1 MVMVDGQTPLWD
13 GWSPE
18 TAYSRTAYED
28 GELLTLTVMA
38 CYAVNGVPVAATQ
51 STSATLTL
59 KTEVRE
65 ALEPPIFLSGNEIT
79 VDPSMDATVAWGPVT
94 AEGAAVV
101 YEALLLSPDGTYTPL
116 TEASLTGTVL
126 TIPAE
131 LLSLEGDYTL
141 SVIARDGENAYRE
154 SIAATLLIHVRA
166 PAAEGEG
173 DFKNPTRY
181 ASTYYYDYLATQENG
196 DSLRRYYRLVDT
208 ALTDFHSSYIN
219 AESVT
224 VSGGKT
230 HYYAAKLDFS
240 LCGLTLEEAVSVR
253 LMYLYDHPLYYWISN
268 VYVYTS
274 STLYFCVLPEYVK
287 GVERM
292 EQNAMIYEGVETLS
306 KSMTAETSAYST
318 ALACYERLLGL
329 ADYAYE
335 DDGETPQD
343 DHWAHSIVGVFD
355 PNRREVV
362 CEGFAKAYGLLLTYH
377 GVENIPVP
385 GVSRGVGHLWNLVRL
400 DDGAWYWCDITWD
413 DTTHSPL
420 GTDHKYFCVTD
431 TQDVLYYYV
440 RDGIEAGKDYTFSG
454 SSTFLEDHTVRWDS
468 SLTLDMSG
476 AIPARSETPYGG
488 ATELIL
494 RESFTV
500 DGMTYALTGYGRVQL
515 ISVGNRRSVTV
526 PATVTYGGVT
536 YTVSSVG
543 LMREDGVFMTG
554 RLLPLFATSVYVS
567 ENISYVWEGALSGLL
582 VNITVDPNNP
592 WYTVENG
599 ILRPTA

>member
-1 MVMVDGQTPLWD
+1 
-13 GWSPE
+13 
-18 TAYSRTAYED
+18 
-28 GELLTLTVMA
+28 
-38 CYAVNGVPVAATQ
+38 
-51 STSATLTL
+51 
-59 KTEVRE
+59 
-65 ALEPPIFLSGNEIT
+65 
-79 VDPSMDATVAWGPVT
+79 
-94 AEGAAVV
+94 
-101 YEALLLSPDGTYTPL
+101 
-116 TEASLTGTVL
+116 
-126 TIPAE
+126 
-131 LLSLEGDYTL
+131 
-141 SVIARDGENAYRE
+141 
-154 SIAATLLIHVRA
+154 
-166 PAAEGEG
+166 
-173 DFKNPTRY
+173 
-181 ASTYYYDYLATQENG
+181 
-196 DSLRRYYRLVDT
+196 
-208 ALTDFHSSYIN
+208 
-219 AESVT
+219 
-224 VSGGKT
+224 
-230 HYYAAKLDFS
+230 
-240 LCGLTLEEAVSVR
+240 
-253 LMYLYDHPLYYWISN
+253 
-268 VYVYTS
+268 
-274 STLYFCVLPEYVK
+274 
-287 GVERM
+287 
-292 EQNAMIYEGVETLS
+292 MIYEGVETLS
-306 KSMTAETSAYST
+306 EGIPAEASSYTA
-318 ALACYERLLGL
+318 ALAYYERLLGL

-343 DHWAHSIVGVFD
+343 DHWAHSVMGVFD
-355 PNRREVV
+355 PDRREVV

-500 DGMTYALTGYGRVQL
+500 DGMTYVLTGYGRVQL